1 MAVHFIFEY
10 PGLRL
15 KDPAKI
21 KRWITRIVKDHKN
34 KVGEIA
40 YTFVTDE
47 RLFEMN
53 KKYLD
58 HSNYTDII
66 TFEYST
72 DKEILSEIF
81 ISVDRVKENAAKFGS
96 SFNDELYRVMIH
108 GVLHLLGFGDKT
120 PAQEKRI
127 RKEENDALEA
137 LKKMRS

>member
-1 MAVHFIFEY
+1 MAVHFISEY
-10 PGLRL
+10 PGWRL

-21 KRWITRIVKDHKN
+21 KRWITRIVKDHKS
-34 KVGEIA
+34 KVGEIS

-53 KKYLD
+53 KRYLN
-58 HSNYTDII
+58 HSSYTDII

-81 ISVDRVKENAAKFGS
+81 ISIDRVKENADGFGS
-96 SFNDELYRVMIH
+96 ELNDELHRVMIH
-108 GVLHLLGFGDKT
+108 GILHLLGFGDKT

-127 RKEENDALEA
+127 RKEENNALA
-137 LKKMRS
+137 ILKRMRA